1 MIKSITL
8 ENFMSHRATRIDLAA
23 GVTVIT
29 GPNNVG
35 KSAWVE
41 AVRSLVQNPSQK
53 HSIRHGAKQA
63 VVRLELDSG
72 EIIEWVRTEKT
83 AYYRLFRPEDGA
95 EGAGEPEEY
104 RKIGL
109 TVPEDVRALLRLGL
123 VETEADDIDIHI
135 GNQREPIFL
144 LNRPGSQAAGFFAA
158 SSEAAYLLH
167 MRQALKSREDYAK
180 STRKVLAGEGQAQE
194 QALHR
199 YQPLDGIEPELD
211 RAEETYALI
220 GANQGSLPEL
230 AACID
235 TLAVKGQALSGH
247 YQRAGL
253 LRGLGVPP
261 VLQDI
266 GDLIAQLQQW
276 GRMSEKAGAAAA
288 RVEVLGP
295 LTAPPPLVDTSSL
308 AQLTG
313 RLAATAAVLH
323 GRRREKEDLAGL
335 AEPPVIQDAL
345 PLEEHIRDLR
355 SREELSS
362 WARRRQK
369 ALAGLS
375 APGDLAAADELIK
388 VIAMLARLETRQGRL
403 DGVSGALGELRVEPA
418 LAPTLDLERLIGQTE
433 AVIKERSRRQE
444 ERDAL
449 AEALDKKRTEAAE
462 LIRETNL
469 CPLCGSPMDVA
480 HFLEA
485 VHG

>member
-8 ENFMSHRATRIDLAA
+8 ENFMSHQATRIELAP

-35 KSAWVE
+35 KSALVE

-83 AYYRLFRPEDGA
+83 AYYRLFRPDDG
-95 EGAGEPEEY
+95 GEPVEY

-158 SSEAAYLLH
+158 SSEAEYLLH

-180 STRKVLAGEGQAQE
+180 STRKVLAGEVQVLE
-194 QALHR
+194 RDLLR
-199 YQPLDGIEPELD
+199 YQPLDGIGPELD
-211 RAEETYALI
+211 RAEETYELI
-220 GANQGSLPEL
+220 GANQRSLPEL
-230 AACID
+230 AECID
-235 TLAVKGQALSGH
+235 TLAVKGQALNRHGR
-247 YQRAGL
+247 RAGL

-261 VLQDI
+261 VLKDI
-266 GDLIAQLQQW
+266 ADLIALLQHW
-276 GRMSEKAGAAAA
+276 GRISGKAGAAAA
-288 RVEVLGP
+288 RVEALGP
-295 LTAPPPLVDTSSL
+295 LTAAPPLVETDSL
-308 AQLTG
+308 AQLAG
-313 RLAATAAVLH
+313 RLAATAGVLH
-323 GRRREKEDLAGL
+323 GRRREKEGLAGL
-335 AEPPVIQDAL
+335 AEPPLIHDVL
-345 PLEEHIRDLR
+345 PLEAHIKDLR
-355 SREELSS
+355 SREELRRG
-362 WARRRQK
+362 AQRRQK
-369 ALAGLS
+369 ALVALA
-375 APGDLAAADELIK
+375 APGDLAGVDDLLQ
-388 VIAMLARLETRQGRL
+388 VIANLARLETRQGRL
-403 DGVSGALGELRVEPA
+403 EGESGALGELRVEPA

-433 AVIKERSRRQE
+433 ANIKETSRRQQ
-444 ERDAL
+444 EREAL
-449 AEALDKKRTEAAE
+449 AEALDKKRTEVAA
-462 LIRETNL
+462 LIRETGL

>member
-1 MIKSITL
+1 MIKSLTL
-8 ENFMSHRATRIDLAA
+8 ENFMSHRATRIELAA

-35 KSAWVE
+35 KSAVVE

-72 EIIEWVRTEKT
+72 EMIEWVRTEKT
-83 AYYRLFRPEDGA
+83 AYYRLFRPEDGG
-95 EGAGEPEEY
+95 EGMGEPEEF

-123 VETEADDIDIHI
+123 VETEVDDIDIHI

-158 SSEAAYLLH
+158 SSEAEYLLR

-180 STRKVLAGEGQAQE
+180 SNRKMLISECQAQE
-194 QALHR
+194 QALRR

-211 RAEETYALI
+211 RAEETYELI
-220 GANQGSLPEL
+220 GANQSSLPEL
-230 AACID
+230 AGCID
-235 TLAVKGQALSGH
+235 TLAIKGQALSRH
-247 YQRAGL
+247 CHRAGL

-261 VLQDI
+261 VLMDI
-266 GDLIAQLQQW
+266 ADLIAQLQHW
-276 GRMSEKAGAAAA
+276 GRMSGKTEAAAA

-295 LTAPPPLVDTSSL
+295 LAAPPLLKEASSL
-308 AQLTG
+308 AQLAS
-313 RLAATAAVLH
+313 RLTATAEVLH
-323 GRRREKEDLAGL
+323 GRRREKESLADL
-335 AEPPVIQDAL
+335 AEPPLIHGVL
-345 PLEEHIRDLR
+345 PLEELMEDLR
-355 SREELSS
+355 SREELISR
-362 WARRRQK
+362 ARHRQK
-369 ALAGLS
+369 ALAGLA
-375 APGDLAAADELIK
+375 APADPTGVDDLLQ
-388 VIAMLARLETRQGRL
+388 VIADLARLETRHGRL
-403 DGVSGALGELRVEPA
+403 EGESGELGELRVEPA
-418 LAPTLDLERLIGQTE
+418 LAPTLDLERLIGQTG
-433 AVIKERSRRQE
+433 AVKEERVRRQQ

-449 AEALDKKRTEAAE
+449 AEALDKKRAEAAE